1 MKNEER
7 FNLAHSRQ
15 SLGATKASTVKYADS
30 NEISIMIVKAIN
42 FLYVFL
48 NWRGKSIF
56 WKFFDNHLSKY

>member
-15 SLGATKASTVKYADS
+15 NLSATKASTVKYADS
-30 NEISIMIVKAIN
+30 NKISVMIVKAIN
-42 FLYVFL
+42 FSYVFL

>member
-48 NWRGKSIF
+48 N
-56 WKFFDNHLSKY
+56 